1 MNRST
6 FRVSTA
12 LLLTI
17 VTFSLFPADSLAAD
31 KTDVTAKV
39 VAAVSNNKLAISA
52 TNDTFGDTAP
62 GVPKKLRVEYRIG
75 DKEQVEE
82 VSEGGQLEIAAP
94 AGQELVIIKA
104 LYCPADGSKPLDY
117 SQPSEFLDTLPGF
130 TIEHVLQAD
139 ASVNGSWI
147 CMAKDPKGRLL
158 LGGQNGQP
166 ITRVTLQDGKV
177 VKQEILNIPVSE
189 TMGMLFV
196 NNALYISGAGSRGF
210 ALYRCRDTK
219 GNDSYDDVE
228 FLREWRGGGG
238 EHGSHGLVL
247 GPDNMLYAVCGNFT
261 GLPHDLTESSPH
273 RNYADDL
280 ALPRMEDGNGFGAG
294 AKPPGGYIA
303 RMDLDGKNI
312 ELFSSGQRN
321 TYDIAFNAD
330 GELFGWDS
338 DMEWDWGTPWYRPVH
353 VFHSVRGGDNGFRE
367 GTAKWP
373 QYYPDG
379 LPQTTTIGIGCPTGV
394 TFGTGAAFPTKYQQ
408 AFYLCD
414 WTYGRL
420 IAVHLRPDGA
430 SYTGSFENFVAP
442 KSLRGKGPRMPLN
455 LTDAVIADDGSLYFT
470 IGGRG
475 TQASLFRVSWQGSE
489 KAAPLP
495 AEKLADQTARDA
507 RTLRHKL
514 ESFNVRP
521 DPAAVSF
528 AWPHLNSPDRY
539 IRYAAR
545 MAVERN
551 PVSEWQA
558 KALAEK
564 SPAAAFTAL
573 LALARLGNSEIQP
586 AVFKSL
592 AAIPSGGLSEQ
603 LLLEKLRVIQV
614 SIARHGTP
622 TGDAAAQVLADINPL
637 YPANSEALN
646 RELSQILIAMNAPNV
661 VPRTIALLQA
671 AKTQE
676 EQITYIVQLR
686 NQKTG
691 WNNELRRGYLE
702 WWNGHASTA
711 HSAQVS
717 KWFMDAGIPFNNGAS
732 YANFMANAHEEA
744 KFTLTGEE
752 ILALNDVLTD
762 YSARHAQEPAPPL
775 SSRKLVQ
782 EWTTA
787 DLQPLLPQVGKG
799 RSFQRGRDVFYQA
812 QCSACHRYGDKGGA
826 VGPDL
831 TAVATR
837 FKRQDLLESSTEP
850 SKVLSEQYMNTAVE
864 TKAGQV
870 VIGRIVEETEQKLV
884 LRPNPLA
891 PETVTVLKSDIE
903 TRELSK
909 TSPMPSGLLNTFT
922 KEEILDLLAYL
933 ESLGDSKHP
942 NFQP

>member
-1 MNRST
+1 M
-6 FRVSTA
+6 
-12 LLLTI
+12 
-17 VTFSLFPADSLAAD
+17 
-31 KTDVTAKV
+31 
-39 VAAVSNNKLAISA
+39 
-52 TNDTFGDTAP
+52 
-62 GVPKKLRVEYRIG
+62 
-75 DKEQVEE
+75 
-82 VSEGGQLEIAAP
+82 
-94 AGQELVIIKA
+94 
-104 LYCPADGSKPLDY
+104 
-117 SQPSEFLDTLPGF
+117 
-130 TIEHVLQAD
+130 
-139 ASVNGSWI
+139 
-147 CMAKDPKGRLL
+147 
-158 LGGQNGQP
+158 
-166 ITRVTLQDGKV
+166 
-177 VKQEILNIPVSE
+177 
-189 TMGMLFV
+189 
-196 NNALYISGAGSRGF
+196 
-210 ALYRCRDTK
+210 
-219 GNDSYDDVE
+219 
-228 FLREWRGGGG
+228 
-238 EHGSHGLVL
+238 
-247 GPDNMLYAVCGNFT
+247 
-261 GLPHDLTESSPH
+261 
-273 RNYADDL
+273 
-280 ALPRMEDGNGFGAG
+280 
-294 AKPPGGYIA
+294 
-303 RMDLDGKNI
+303 
-312 ELFSSGQRN
+312 
-321 TYDIAFNAD
+321 
-330 GELFGWDS
+330 
-338 DMEWDWGTPWYRPVH
+338 H

-408 AFYLCD
+408 AFYICD

-430 SYTGSFENFVAP
+430 SYSGSFENFVAP

-455 LTDAVIADDGSLYFT
+455 LTDAVIGNDGSLYFT

-586 AVFKSL
+586 AVFNSL

-622 TGDAAAQVLADINPL
+622 TGDAAAQVLKDINPL

-646 RELSQILIAMNAPNV
+646 RELSQILIAMNAPHV

-671 AKTQE
+671 AETQE

-691 WNNELRRGYLE
+691 WNNELRRDYLE

-799 RSFQRGRDVFYQA
+799 RSFQRGRDV
-812 QCSACHRYGDKGGA
+812 
-826 VGPDL
+826 
-831 TAVATR
+831 
-837 FKRQDLLESSTEP
+837 
-850 SKVLSEQYMNTAVE
+850 
-864 TKAGQV
+864 
-870 VIGRIVEETEQKLV
+870 
-884 LRPNPLA
+884 
-891 PETVTVLKSDIE
+891 
-903 TRELSK
+903 
-909 TSPMPSGLLNTFT
+909 
-922 KEEILDLLAYL
+922 
-933 ESLGDSKHP
+933 
-942 NFQP
+942 

>member
-39 VAAVSNNKLAISA
+39 VAAVSDNKLAISA

-75 DKEQVEE
+75 DKEQVGE

-104 LYCPADGSKPLDY
+104 RYCPADGSKPLDY
-117 SQPSEFLDTLPGF
+117 SQPAEFLDTLPGF

-408 AFYLCD
+408 AFYICD

-430 SYTGSFENFVAP
+430 SYSGSFENFVAP

-455 LTDAVIADDGSLYFT
+455 LTDAVIGNDGSLYFT

-586 AVFKSL
+586 AVFNSL

-622 TGDAAAQVLADINPL
+622 TGDAAAQVLKDINPL

-646 RELSQILIAMNAPNV
+646 RELSQILIAMNAPHV

-671 AKTQE
+671 AETQE

-691 WNNELRRGYLE
+691 WNNELRRDYLE

>member
-1 MNRST
+1 MNRPLLS
-6 FRVSTA
+6 VCSA
-12 LLLTI
+12 LLLVALPFALI
-17 VTFSLFPADSLAAD
+17 SPAATAAD

-39 VAAVSNNKLAISA
+39 AAAVHDNKLTISA
-52 TNDTFGDTAP
+52 TNETFGDTVP
-62 GVPKKLRVEYRIG
+62 GIPKKLRVEYRVG
-75 DKEQVEE
+75 DRKE
-82 VSEGGQLEIAAP
+82 VSEVNEGGRLEIAAP
-94 AGQELVIIKA
+94 AGEELIILKA
-104 LYCPADGSKPLDY
+104 QYCPADGSKPLDY
-117 SQPSEFLDTLPGF
+117 SQPAEFLDTLPGF
-130 TIEHVLQAD
+130 AIEQVLQAD

-166 ITRVTLQDGKV
+166 ITRVTLAAGKV
-177 VKQEILNIPVSE
+177 IRQEVLTIPVSE
-189 TMGMLFV
+189 TMGMLFIGD
-196 NNALYISGAGSRGF
+196 ALYISGAGSRGF

-247 GPDNMLYAVCGNFT
+247 GPDRMLYAVCGNFT
-261 GLPHDLTESSPH
+261 GLPQDLTDSSPH

-294 AKPPGGYIA
+294 ARPPGGYIA
-303 RMDLDGKNI
+303 RMDLDGRNI

-367 GTAKWP
+367 GSAKWP
-373 QYYPDG
+373 QYYPDS
-379 LPQTTTIGIGCPTGV
+379 LPQTATIGIGCPTGV
-394 TFGTGAAFPTKYQQ
+394 TFGTGAAFPVRYQQ
-408 AFYLCD
+408 AFYICD

-455 LTDAVIADDGSLYFT
+455 LTDAVIGDDGALYFT

-475 TQASLFRVSWQGSE
+475 TQASLFRVSWQGPE
-489 KAAPLP
+489 KVAPLP
-495 AEKLADQTARDA
+495 VDKLADQSARSA
-507 RTLRHKL
+507 RELRHKL
-514 ESFNVRP
+514 ESLNVRP
-521 DPAAVSF
+521 DPAAVAI
-528 AWPHLNSPDRY
+528 AWPHLGSSDRY
-539 IRYAAR
+539 LRYAAR
-545 MAVERN
+545 MALERN
-551 PVSEWQA
+551 PVSQWQA
-558 KALAEK
+558 KALSEK
-564 SPAAAFTAL
+564 SPAAAVTAL
-573 LALARLGNSEIQP
+573 LALARLGSADVQP
-586 AVFKSL
+586 AVLQSL
-592 AAIPSGGLSEQ
+592 AAIPSRGLSEQ

-614 SIARHGTP
+614 SIARHGVP
-622 TGDAAAQVLADINPL
+622 QSDVAGKVLADIDPL
-637 YPANSEALN
+637 YPAASEVLN
-646 RELSQILIAMNAPNV
+646 RELSQILVAMNAPKV
-661 VPRTIALLQA
+661 VARTVALLHA

-686 NQKTG
+686 NQKSG
-691 WNNELRRGYLE
+691 WNPELRRSYLE
-702 WWNGHASTA
+702 WWNGNASSSHGSEVTR
-711 HSAQVS
+711 
-717 KWFMDAGIPFNNGAS
+717 WFQEAGIPFNNGAS
-732 YANFMANAHEEA
+732 YANFMAHAHEEA
-744 KFTLTGEE
+744 KFTLTSEE
-752 ILALNDVLTD
+752 ILALNDVLTE
-762 YSARHAQEPAPPL
+762 YGARHSQEPAPPL
-775 SSRKLVQ
+775 SSRQLVQ

-787 DLQPLLPQVGKG
+787 DLLPLLSNVGKG
-799 RSFQRGRDVFYQA
+799 RSFQRGREVFHQA
-812 QCSACHRYGDKGGA
+812 QCSACHRYGDRGGA

-850 SKVLSEQYMNTAVE
+850 SKVLSEQYMNTAIE

-870 VIGRIVEETEQKLV
+870 VIGRIVEETEQKVV
-884 LRPNPLA
+884 LRPNPLT
-891 PETVTVLKSDIE
+891 PETVTVQKSDIE

-909 TSPMPSGLLNTFT
+909 TSPMPAGLLNTFSQD
-922 KEEILDLLAYL
+922 EILDLLAYL
-933 ESLGDSKHP
+933 ESLGDSGHP

>member
-1 MNRST
+1 MKRT
-6 FRVSTA
+6 PLRVSAA
-12 LLLTI
+12 LLLTAL
-17 VTFSLFPADSLAAD
+17 TFSLFPAATSAAD

-39 VAAVSNNKLAISA
+39 AAAVSDNKLTISA
-52 TNDTFGDTAP
+52 TNETFGDTAP
-62 GVPKKLRVEYRIG
+62 GVPKKLQVKYRIG
-75 DKEQVEE
+75 DKEQTGE
-82 VSEGGQLEIAAP
+82 VNEGGQLEIAAP
-94 AGQELVIIKA
+94 AGQELVIVKA
-104 LYCPADGSKPLDY
+104 HYCPADGSKPLDY
-117 SQPSEFLDTLPGF
+117 SQPAEFLDTLPGF

-177 VKQEILNIPVSE
+177 VKQELLNIPVSE
-189 TMGMLFV
+189 TMGMLFI

-238 EHGSHGLVL
+238 EHGSHGLAL

-261 GLPHDLTESSPH
+261 GLPQDLTESSPH

-303 RMDLDGKNI
+303 RMDLDGRNI

-394 TFGTGAAFPTKYQQ
+394 TFGTGAAFPARYQQ
-408 AFYLCD
+408 AFYICD

-455 LTDAVIADDGSLYFT
+455 LTDAVIGDDGALYFT

-475 TQASLFRVSWQGSE
+475 TQASLFRVSWQSPE
-489 KAAPLP
+489 KAVPLP
-495 AEKLADQTARDA
+495 AEKLADQTAREA
-507 RTLRHKL
+507 RALRHKL
-514 ESFNVRP
+514 ESFNIQP

-528 AWPHLNSPDRY
+528 AWPHLNSTDRY
-539 IRYAAR
+539 LRYAAR
-545 MAVERN
+545 MAIERN
-551 PVSEWQA
+551 PVSQWQA
-558 KALAEK
+558 RALSEK

-573 LALARLGNSEIQP
+573 LALARLGAAEIQP
-586 AVFKSL
+586 AVLKSL
-592 AAIPSGGLSEQ
+592 AAIPSKGLSEQ
-603 LLLEKLRVIQV
+603 LLLDKLRVIEV
-614 SIARHGTP
+614 SIARHGIP
-622 TGDAAAQVLADINPL
+622 SKDAAALVLADINPL
-637 YPANSEALN
+637 YPAASADLN
-646 RELSQILIAMNAPNV
+646 RELSGILIAMNAPEV
-661 VPRTIALLQA
+661 VPRTIALLQTA
-671 AKTQE
+671 GTQE
-676 EQITYIVQLR
+676 EQISYIVHLR

-691 WNNELRRGYLE
+691 WNNDLRRSYLE

-711 HSAQVS
+711 HNSSVT

-744 KFTLTGEE
+744 KFTLTSEE

-762 YSARHAQEPAPPL
+762 YSAQHAQQPAPPL

-787 DLQPLLPQVGKG
+787 DLQPLLPQVGRG

-933 ESLGDSKHP
+933 ESLGDAKHP